1 MRLTFLILVLF
12 TSSLA
17 RAHGDIHAKIER
29 VSLLIENQPEN
40 DSLYAVRGKLY
51 YEHEDF
57 DLAIKDFN
65 TALKYN
71 SGSANAH
78 EGLALCYLEKK
89 EYNTAL
95 KFADKFIEK
104 YPIAAGHEL
113 RADILYA
120 SKNYPEALIAYR
132 IMLTSAKEITPD
144 RTIKTARC
152 IIKSNDNEKE
162 ELLAQ
167 LLKNSQK
174 SEGINVSVQSFF
186 IQYYTETGQYRK
198 AIVQTDLCISA
209 FELPLSWLV
218 RKIELCMT
226 AGFDDTAKNTG
237 KYAIKLIDE
246 LPEHRR
252 GTKLI
257 SSYRTQIKNLTE
269 L

>member
-12 TSSLA
+12 TSSIA
-17 RAHGDIHAKIER
+17 RAHGDLHAKIER
-29 VSLLIENQPEN
+29 VTLLIEKQPKN

-65 TALKYN
+65 TALKFN
-71 SGSANAH
+71 AGSANAL
-78 EGLALCYLEKK
+78 EGMSMCYLEKK
-89 EYNTAL
+89 EYQKAL
-95 KFADKFIEK
+95 LYVDKYLDK
-104 YPIAAGHEL
+104 YPIASGYEL
-113 RADILYA
+113 RADIYFA
-120 SKNYPEALIAYR
+120 SGNYNEAITEYKKMKAAAREFTPEI
-132 IMLTSAKEITPD
+132 
-144 RTIKTARC
+144 TIKTARC
-152 IIKSNDNEKE
+152 IIKTDLNDKE
-162 ELLAQ
+162 NLLAELLTE
-167 LLKNSQK
+167 SQK
-174 SEGINVSVQSFF
+174 KLGVNVSVQSFY
-186 IQYYTETGQYRK
+186 IQYYTETKQYRK
-198 AIVQTDLCISA
+198 ALLQTDVCIAA
-209 FELPLSWLV
+209 FELPFSWLV
-218 RKIELCMT
+218 RKIELCKK